1 MFVVFRAESPVQSA
15 HIHSMGREP
24 RAESPVQR
32 AHLFTFYGQR
42 APGREPRAESPFAE
56 STSALYLFRES
67 ESKTQYSF
75 VLRGCDS
82 SILYQRA
89 TRRLHFY

>member
-1 MFVVFRAESPVQSA
+1 VQSA
-15 HIHSMGREP
+15 HIRI
-24 RAESPVQR
+24 
-32 AHLFTFYGQR
+32 YGQR
-42 APGREPRAESPFAE
+42 APGREPSAESTPVYILWAESPGQRALFAE